1 MTNKFND
8 AKWRREQLI
17 EGKGYDLAKK
27 YIAKLRQEFRK
38 LSDEELDEFNEEIAN
53 AFGYKLES
61 VNELNEANLKKGD
74 KLTFKATSDIW
85 IVQRPHGDGY
95 YVKERGMPQLSWQPK
110 DWLDNMIRAGKVV
123 VEGKINEGHT
133 TTFSKEE
140 MAILHKDGT
149 LEKDGHTY
157 VFTND

>member
-1 MTNKFND
+1 MSEKFND

-61 VNELNEANLKKGD
+61 ISEL
-74 KLTFKATSDIW
+74 
-85 IVQRPHGDGY
+85 
-95 YVKERGMPQLSWQPK
+95 
-110 DWLDNMIRAGKVV
+110 
-123 VEGKINEGHT
+123 NEGHT

-140 MAILHKDGT
+140 MAKLHKDGT